1 MHYLY
6 KPFFQYMLYVTKVHI
21 NSFLTLL
28 NNSFSL
34 FSHIFYWQEEK
45 KEDIN
50 EIALS
55 IGGF

>member
-1 MHYLY
+1 
-6 KPFFQYMLYVTKVHI
+6 MLYVTKVHI

>member
-1 MHYLY
+1 MHDLY
-6 KPFFQYMLYVTKVHI
+6 KPIFQYMLYVTKVHI

-28 NNSFSL
+28 NKSFSL